1 MIDSFI
7 AYIRDIRRYS
17 PRTQAIYR
25 EVLEEFSGFCDGELA
40 ESLTPGIIRRYE
52 AELIGKGRKARTVH
66 QHLSVLSGFCRFLI
80 RKGVLSSN
88 PVRMVK
94 RPKLEKRLPEYYQTR
109 TMEAYLTKTAHGA
122 GEEELSLLEG
132 FGAGT
137 DRKTARNL
145 YDRRLHRLIVSLLY
159 GTGIRRSE
167 LIGLKVGSFD
177 EPRGVLHV
185 LGKGE
190 KMREIPVIPSLCHE
204 ICLYLQAVESIRGSR
219 RFVDD
224 PLLVTWKGNP
234 LYPLYVDRVIKKEL
248 DGFGITGRKSPHVL
262 RHSVATALL
271 EDGAD
276 LNSIK
281 EMLGHSSLAAT
292 QVYTHNSVER
302 LKNVYKN
309 AHPRAKNGGTHD

>member
-25 EVLEEFSGFCDGELA
+25 EVLEEFSGFCDGELV
-40 ESLTPGIIRRYE
+40 ESLTPGMIRRYE

-94 RPKLEKRLPEYYQTR
+94 RPRLEKRLPEYYQTR

-122 GEEELSLLEG
+122 GEEELTVLEG

-177 EPRGVLHV
+177 ESRGVLHV

-190 KMREIPVIPSLCHE
+190 KCAKFRSSLHFVMKFAYIYKQLNRSE
-204 ICLYLQAVESIRGSR
+204 EAVDLWTIRYLSRGKGILSIRS
-219 RFVDD
+219 
-224 PLLVTWKGNP
+224 
-234 LYPLYVDRVIKKEL
+234 
-248 DGFGITGRKSPHVL
+248 
-262 RHSVATALL
+262 
-271 EDGAD
+271 
-276 LNSIK
+276 
-281 EMLGHSSLAAT
+281 M
-292 QVYTHNSVER
+292 
-302 LKNVYKN
+302 
-309 AHPRAKNGGTHD
+309 